1 MVLADPRDPEKVQAL
16 VLQVQVGYL
25 EEEDRLLVKV
35 AQVHLVHLVSPT
47 VREV

>member
-16 VLQVQVGYL
+16 VLQVQVGCL
-25 EEEDRLLVKV
+25 EEEVRLLVKV
-35 AQVHLVHLVSPT
+35 ARVHLVHLVLPM